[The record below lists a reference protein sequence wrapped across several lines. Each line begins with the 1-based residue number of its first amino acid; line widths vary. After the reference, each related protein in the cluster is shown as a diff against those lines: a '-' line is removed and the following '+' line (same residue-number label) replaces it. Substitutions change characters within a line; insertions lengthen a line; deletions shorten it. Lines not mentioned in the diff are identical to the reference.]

1 MDMAMRNVGQA
12 ITGYYPVPLRHG
24 MTVGEVA
31 RYINGEFNLGVDL
44 KVVPASGWQSNR
56 WFDKTGL
63 PWINPSPNIRSL
75 EAALNY
81 PGLVLF
87 EATNVTVGR
96 GTDKP
101 FSYIGA
107 PWLDTPGLLRRVSN
121 YDIRGVQLDT
131 VTIKPSGE
139 GYIPY
144 RGESVHAVKI
154 TITDRERYQPVWM
167 SLVLLSEIKR
177 LHPSQLTIER
187 KGMTQMLGTEWAYD
201 AVMRGEA
208 PAVIWKRWENDV
220 VAWNRLR
227 AKYALYT
234 DAK

>member
-1 MDMAMRNVGQA
+1 
-12 ITGYYPVPLRHG
+12 
-24 MTVGEVA
+24 
-31 RYINGEFNLGVDL
+31 
-44 KVVPASGWQSNR
+44 
-56 WFDKTGL
+56 
-63 PWINPSPNIRSL
+63 
-75 EAALNY
+75 
-81 PGLVLF
+81 
-87 EATNVTVGR
+87 
-96 GTDKP
+96 
-101 FSYIGA
+101 
-107 PWLDTPGLLRRVSN
+107 
-121 YDIRGVQLDT
+121 VQLDT
-131 VTIKPSGE
+131 VTITPSGE

-177 LHPSQLTIER
+177 MHPSQLTIER